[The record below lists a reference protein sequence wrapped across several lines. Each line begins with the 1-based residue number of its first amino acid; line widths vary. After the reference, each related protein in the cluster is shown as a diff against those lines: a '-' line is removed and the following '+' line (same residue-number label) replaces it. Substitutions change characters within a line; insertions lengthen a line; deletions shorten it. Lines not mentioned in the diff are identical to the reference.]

1 MQLGQVSTSK
11 MFERFRKDVAKDL
24 TIRKHL
30 IYDSMLSFIF
40 ISVVVVVIYNL
51 SLVFHTIP
59 KYSSC

>member
-1 MQLGQVSTSK
+1 